1 MVSSIYNIKALE
13 QKMRDKN
20 FPNAWTFSGMYN
32 DMKIVRRNYE
42 LRNLI
47 LFLVLSMV
55 YLQAIYSLSRGISIL
70 SMRSLQ
76 TFFTNHYLIFSL
88 TILTIFMVGT
98 IKKHSDKL
106 LLLCLILITG
116 KNFIMLA
123 ASFNKLIL
131 GLNFIYLIF
140 AFYFFV
146 TWELEIAKAA
156 YNPLFS
162 KRDLEKETRFHLKG
176 QMESLDTGVV
186 VDVLITNIDEYGCF
200 VIISENDIT
209 NFKVSKGNYKL
220 KALYEDIEFVHVAFI
235 LSTYDRGV
243 GLEFDKGDSDNR
255 LNWSELY
262 KVCLQR
268 GLFN

>member
-1 MVSSIYNIKALE
+1 
-13 QKMRDKN
+13 
-20 FPNAWTFSGMYN
+20 
-32 DMKIVRRNYE
+32 MKIVRRNYE

-47 LFLVLSMV
+47 FFLVLSMI
-55 YLQAIYSLSRGISIL
+55 YLQAIYSLSRGISIV
-70 SMRSLQ
+70 SVRSLQ
-76 TFFTNHYLIFSL
+76 IFLTNHYLIFGL

-156 YNPLFS
+156 YNPMFS
-162 KRDLEKETRFHLKG
+162 KRDLEKESRFHLQG
-176 QMESLDTGVV
+176 QMENMESGQTLN
-186 VDVLITNIDEYGCF
+186 VLITNIDEYGCF
-200 VIISENDIT
+200 VLLADDDMV
-209 NFKVSKGNYKL
+209 NFKNLKGRYKL
-220 KALYEDIEFVHVAFI
+220 KASYEDVEFTHEAII
-235 LSTYDRGV
+235 LSRYDRGV
-243 GLEFDKGDSDNR
+243 GLEFYKGDSYNQ